1 MNWQLLSMIWGM
13 AATVLIGVLMIAA
26 LVIGFDDIPHII
38 ATAVV
43 GALVAIPISFVLTKK
58 IGKIN

>member
-13 AATVLIGVLMIAA
+13 AATVLIGVFMIAA

-38 ATAVV
+38 SAAVI
-43 GALVAIPISFVLTKK
+43 GALVAIPISVVVTKK
-58 IGKIN
+58 VNRIS

>member
-13 AATVLIGVLMIAA
+13 AATVLIGVFMIAA

-43 GALVAIPISFVLTKK
+43 GALVAIPISLMLTKK
-58 IGKIN
+58 IGRIN

>member
-13 AATVLIGVLMIAA
+13 AATVLIGVFMITA

-38 ATAVV
+38 STAVV
-43 GALVAIPISFVLTKK
+43 GALVAIPIAITVTKK
-58 IGKIN
+58 LSRIK